1 MILRGTAIFLLL
13 ASFAFF
19 SFFGANEDRLSW
31 FDTRPALAAAA
42 KYDAT
47 IIRDRFGV
55 PHIFGTRDADV
66 AYGLAYAHAE
76 DDFPTVQRALLSARG
91 KLAAVDGA
99 RAAEEDYFVQI
110 LGIWDAINA
119 RYESDLSPETRAV
132 LDGYVAGLNL
142 YAAQHR
148 GEVLPGFA
156 PAKPQDVVALFMLRL
171 PLMYGLDNQLRALLA
186 GNPQKVIGDLSR
198 SRALT
203 AAVAP
208 AHSTDGA
215 TRLLINPQGPF
226 AGPWSWYEAR
236 VNSGEGWNRE
246 GGLIP
251 GSPVMLAASGPNDG
265 WGIAANRPDLID
277 IYALKTNPAD
287 PNLYSFDG
295 TWRRLETREA
305 RIVTKL
311 WGPIRVISRRPLIRS
326 IHGPAFRTRSGLFAL
341 RYAGQG
347 DLKGIEAFFRLNK
360 AHDFNS
366 FSEVVGS
373 GDIPAFSFVYA
384 DRTGRIA
391 SFYSAAFPDR
401 PAGYDWSHPVP
412 GDVSGDLWTSYISAT
427 AAPKVVSPA
436 SGFLVAAN
444 ATPFR
449 VTSDPYNPKP
459 EMFPASM
466 GIETGLNNR
475 TRRAIALLA
484 AARAITPEAFRSFKY
499 DNCFTPDSD
508 FAAVV
513 KDLAER
519 NFAGDPLLEEA
530 GEILRRYDLCTNQK
544 SRAAALAVITATP
557 LLDASA
563 NGLPRPDAVATLRNT
578 AGRLLSQ
585 YARLDPLWGEV
596 NRLKRDQLNLPLSGA
611 PDALRDVELAP
622 NANRNASS
630 NARSGDSLILFST
643 WPRNGAWQVDSI
655 VPFGNS
661 RNSGTNRYDN
671 QAQLYAQE
679 KLKSVPLDPGTLLAQ
694 ATAIERPGKAPPRRA
709 APPRSITP
717 AQPPFS
723 FGLPANAAERPQ
735 AADPRPADHARSVRA
750 PR

>member
-1 MILRGTAIFLLL
+1 MVLRATAIFLLL

-19 SFFGANEDRLSW
+19 SFFGANEERLSW

-76 DDFPTVQRALLSARG
+76 DDFATLQRALLSARG
-91 KLAAVDGA
+91 KLAAVDGE
-99 RAAEEDYFVQI
+99 RAAENDYFVQI
-110 LGIWDAINA
+110 LGIWDAISA
-119 RYESDLSPETRAV
+119 RYQTDLSPETRAL
-132 LDGYVAGLNL
+132 LDGYTAGLNL

-148 GEVLPGFA
+148 DEVLPGFA
-156 PAKPQDVVALFMLRL
+156 PAKPQDMVALFMLRL
-171 PLMYGLDNQLRALLA
+171 PWMYGLDNQLRALLA
-186 GNPQKVIGDLSR
+186 GNPQKVTGDLSR
-198 SRALT
+198 SRSLT

-208 AHSTDGA
+208 SHSTDGA

-226 AGPWSWYEAR
+226 AGPESWYEAR
-236 VNSGEGWNRE
+236 VSSGEGWNRE

-251 GSPVMLAASGPNDG
+251 GSPVMLAAAGPNGG
-265 WGIAANRPDLID
+265 WGISANRPDLID
-277 IYALKTNPAD
+277 IYALKANPQN
-287 PNLYSFDG
+287 PNLYWFDG
-295 TWRRLETREA
+295 AWRRLETREA
-305 RIVTKL
+305 RVVRRI
-311 WGPIRVISRRPLIRS
+311 WGPIRVISRRPLLRS
-326 IHGPAFRTRSGLFAL
+326 VHGPAFRTRAGLFAM

-360 AHDFNS
+360 APDFNA
-366 FSEVVGS
+366 FTAALAA
-373 GDIPAFSFVYA
+373 GDIPSLSFVYA

-391 SFYSAAFPDR
+391 SYYNAQFPDR
-401 PAGYDWSHPVP
+401 PSGYDWSHPVP
-412 GDVSGDLWTSYISAT
+412 GDISADVWTSYLAAT
-427 AAPKVVSPA
+427 AAPKLIAPP
-436 SGFLVAAN
+436 SGFLIAAN

-475 TRRAIALLA
+475 SRRALA
-484 AARAITPEAFRSFKY
+484 FLGSARAITPETFRSFKY
-499 DNCFTPDSD
+499 DSCFAPDSD

-530 GEILRRYDLCTNQK
+530 GENLRRYDLCTDVR
-544 SRAAALAVITATP
+544 SRTAALAVIAVTP
-557 LLDASA
+557 LLQASA
-563 NGLPRPDAVATLRNT
+563 NGLPRPDPVATLRNT
-578 AGRLLSQ
+578 AVRLLSQ
-585 YARLDPLWGEV
+585 YARLDPQWGEI
-596 NRLKRDQLNLPLSGA
+596 NRLKRDELNLPLSGA
-611 PDALRDVELAP
+611 PDALRDIELAP
-622 NANRNASS
+622 NAGRDAKS

-643 WPRNGAWQVDSI
+643 WPRNGTWQVDSI

-679 KLKSVPLDPGTLLAQ
+679 KLKSVPLDPGALLAQ
-694 ATAIERPGKAPPRRA
+694 ATAIERPGKTPPRRA

-717 AQPPFS
+717 PQQPFS
-723 FGLPANAAERPQ
+723 FGQPATAAERQPVPV
-735 AADPRPADHARSVRA
+735 PRLTDRARSA
-750 PR
+750 PVPQ

>member
-19 SFFGANEDRLSW
+19 TFFDANEDRLSW

-55 PHIFGTRDADV
+55 PHIFGNRDADV

-76 DDFPTVQRALLSARG
+76 DDFATVQRALLSARG

-110 LGIWDAINA
+110 LGIWDAIAA
-119 RYESDLSPETRAV
+119 RYETDLSPETRAV
-132 LDGYVAGLNL
+132 LDGYAAGLNL

-186 GNPQKVIGDLSR
+186 GNAQKVTGDLSR
-198 SRALT
+198 ARSLT
-203 AAVAP
+203 VAMAP
-208 AHSTDGA
+208 GHSTDGA

-236 VNSGEGWNRE
+236 VSSGEGWNRE

-251 GSPVMLAASGPNDG
+251 GSPVLLAATGPNDG
-265 WGIAANRPDLID
+265 WGIAANHPDLSD

-295 TWRRLETREA
+295 TWRRLETRQA
-305 RIVTKL
+305 RIVTRL
-311 WGPIRVISRRPLIRS
+311 WGPIRVILRRPLLRS
-326 IHGPAFRTRSGLFAL
+326 VHGPAFRTRNGLFAI

-347 DLKGIEAFFRLNK
+347 DLKGVEAFFHLNK
-360 AHDFNS
+360 ARDFNAFTS
-366 FSEVVGS
+366 VLAS
-373 GDIPAFSFVYA
+373 GNIPALSFVYA

-391 SFYSAAFPDR
+391 SFYSAQFPDR
-401 PAGYDWSHPVP
+401 PAGYDWSRPVP
-412 GDVSGDLWTSYISAT
+412 GDVSADVWTNYMDAT
-427 AAPKVVSPA
+427 AAPKVIAPP

-449 VTSDPYNPKP
+449 VTSDPSNPKP
-459 EMFPASM
+459 EMFSPSM
-466 GIETGLNNR
+466 GIETALNNR

-484 AARAITPEAFRSFKY
+484 SARAITPEAFQSFKY
-499 DNCFTPDSD
+499 DSCFAPDSD

-530 GEILRRYDLCTNQK
+530 GENLRRYDLCTNQQ
-544 SRAAALAVITATP
+544 SRTAALAVITATP
-557 LLDASA
+557 LLEASA
-563 NGLPRPDAVATLRNT
+563 NGLPRPDPVATLRNT
-578 AGRLLSQ
+578 AARLLSQ
-585 YARLDPLWGEV
+585 YARLDPQWGEV
-596 NRLKRDQLNLPLSGA
+596 NRLKRDELNLPLSGA

-622 NANRNASS
+622 NASRDARS
-630 NARSGDSLILFST
+630 NARSGDSLIVFAT

-679 KLKSVPLDPGTLLAQ
+679 KLKSVPLDPGSLLAQ
-694 ATAIERPGKAPPRRA
+694 ATAIERPGKTPPRGA

-717 AQPPFS
+717 TQQPFS
-723 FGLPANAAERPQ
+723 FGEPANAAERQQMP
-735 AADPRPADHARSVRA
+735 APRPTDRGRSARA

>member
-1 MILRGTAIFLLL
+1 MILRATAIFILL

-19 SFFGANEDRLSW
+19 TFFGANEDRLSW
-31 FDTRPALAAAA
+31 FDTRPAVAAAA

-76 DDFPTVQRALLSARG
+76 DDFATVQRALLSARG

-99 RAAEEDYFVQI
+99 RAAEEDYFVQVM
-110 LGIWDAINA
+110 GIWETISA
-119 RYESDLSPETRAV
+119 RYETDLSPETRAL
-132 LDGYVAGLNL
+132 LDGYVTGLNL

-156 PAKPQDVVALFMLRL
+156 PAKPQDLVALFMLRL

-186 GNPQKVIGDLSR
+186 GDAQKVTGDLSR
-198 SRALT
+198 SRSLSAAL
-203 AAVAP
+203 AP
-208 AHSTDGA
+208 AHSADGA

-236 VNSGEGWNRE
+236 VSSGEGWNRE

-251 GSPVMLAASGPNDG
+251 GSPVLLAATGPNDG
-265 WGIAANRPDLID
+265 WGIAANHPDLVD

-295 TWRRLETREA
+295 AWRRLETREA
-305 RIVTKL
+305 RIVTRL
-311 WGPIRVISRRPLIRS
+311 WGPIRVISRRPLLRS
-326 IHGPAFRTRSGLFAL
+326 VHGPAIRTRNGLFAI

-347 DLKGIEAFFRLNK
+347 DIRGIEAFFRLNK
-360 AHDFNS
+360 APDFNA
-366 FSEVVGS
+366 FTTVLAS
-373 GDIPAFSFVYA
+373 GGIPSLSFVYA

-391 SFYSAAFPDR
+391 SFYHADFPNR
-401 PAGYDWSHPVP
+401 PAGYDWGHPVP
-412 GDVSGDLWTSYISAT
+412 GDVSADLWTSYLAASAT
-427 AAPKVVSPA
+427 PKVISPP
-436 SGFLVAAN
+436 SGFLIAAN

-449 VTSDPYNPKP
+449 VTSDPFNPKP
-459 EMFPASM
+459 EMFPPSM

-475 TRRAIALLA
+475 TRRALALLA
-484 AARAITPEAFRSFKY
+484 SAHPLTPGTFLSFKY
-499 DNCFTPDSD
+499 DSCFAPDSD
-508 FAAVV
+508 FAVVV
-513 KDLAER
+513 KELAER

-530 GEILRRYDLCTNQK
+530 GEKLRRYDLCTNAK
-544 SRAAALAVITATP
+544 SRAAALAVMTSTP
-557 LLDASA
+557 LLQASA
-563 NGLPRPDAVATLRNT
+563 NGLARPDPVATLRNT
-578 AGRLLSQ
+578 AARLLSQ
-585 YARLDPLWGEV
+585 YARLDPEWGEI
-596 NRLKRDQLNLPLSGA
+596 NRLKRDELNLPLSGA
-611 PDALRDVELAP
+611 PDALRDIELS
-622 NANRNASS
+622 RNAARDARS
-630 NARSGDSLILFST
+630 NAGSGDSLILFAT
-643 WPRNGAWQVDSI
+643 WPRNGGWQVDSV

-679 KLKSVPLDPGTLLAQ
+679 KLKSVPLDPGSLLAQ
-694 ATAIERPGKAPPRRA
+694 ATAIERPGKTLPRGA

-717 AQPPFS
+717 PQQPFS
-723 FGLPANAAERPQ
+723 FGEPANAAERPP
-735 AADPRPADHARSVRA
+735 APTPRATDRGQPARA